1 MRALVLTLALFM
13 MAGAAFASPASDAC
27 VEKYN
32 GGAYAEAATCFEGLE
47 AEGHLT
53 GDLLYDQGNAW
64 YRAGEVGKAV
74 LAYRRAGLLM
84 PRDGDLIANLNA
96 ARERAKDAIPPAD
109 GRGFIWGALLLP
121 VDSMSSSELLLLGCF
136 GWALLFVLA
145 ALRLRRE
152 LPGLV
157 PGIALGA
164 LVAALGLGGWLIK
177 GWEQSVRPIGIV
189 LSEEVT
195 LRSGRDLQSRD
206 LLVLHE
212 GAELRVHERTDDWVQ
227 VGINEGPRGW
237 LPAGSVGVV
246 ELFSAD
252 RRTP

>member
-1 MRALVLTLALFM
+1 MEDL
-13 MAGAAFASPASDAC
+13 SP
-27 VEKYN
+27 
-32 GGAYAEAATCFEGLE
+32 
-47 AEGHLT
+47 
-53 GDLLYDQGNAW
+53 
-64 YRAGEVGKAV
+64 
-74 LAYRRAGLLM
+74 
-84 PRDGDLIANLNA
+84 
-96 ARERAKDAIPPAD
+96 IPPKTASVLVNPVGD
-109 GRGFIWGALLLP
+109 WGQLLKP
-121 VDSMSSSELLLLGCF
+121 GPF
-136 GWALLFVLA
+136 RRFPFLA